1 MRPHNHRVLALSSS
15 VCVLSL
21 IAGVA
26 AGQAPVKPAQPS
38 ADGLLHSE
46 VSLVAKTATVTYDP
60 ALKANDA
67 AHRGVLSATAGSPN
81 TRVRVAQ
88 LQTTGSLRIG
98 TLAVGKLDP
107 AGIRY
112 DLWLKGVNDGW
123 ELEVTDVAKP
133 GAPEP
138 STVVGQVALSR
149 QAGPVASPTFVAALV
164 PENGNTARLVLRW
177 GPYEA
182 TTDVQFTDP
191 PRRFRLPE
199 TQANVT
205 TNRRH
210 DEEDT
215 RANRAFM
222 LAQRNETVFVL
233 PKGQRVS
240 VSFQKTLGPGE
251 RIAENGGGVRTRGLP
266 VDGPDFARLMQ
277 TPDGEVVLFTESAVP
292 RMRNDL
298 PVRFG
303 KTTLAIGNQTPGF
316 PGSYGIWLK
325 RLGNGWRLVFSN
337 EPDVWGSQHD
347 ATLDAVE
354 IDVKHSEGHAA
365 TRPFG
370 VGIEPTAANHGRL
383 VIVWGPH
390 EWSTDFEIS
399 G

>member
-1 MRPHNHRVLALSSS
+1 MRPHNHRVLALSVSAF
-15 VCVLSL
+15 VLSL

-26 AGQAPVKPAQPS
+26 TEQAPVKPAPPS

-46 VSLVAKTATVTYDP
+46 VSLVARTATVTYDP

-67 AHRGVLSATAGSPN
+67 AHRGVLSATAGPAN

-107 AGIRY
+107 AGTRY

-133 GAPEP
+133 AAAEP
-138 STVVGQVALSR
+138 PTVVGQVALSR
-149 QAGPVASPTFVAALV
+149 QAGTVASPTLVAALI

-199 TQANVT
+199 GLASVT

-210 DEEDT
+210 DEEDS
-215 RANRAFM
+215 RVNRALM
-222 LAQRNETVFVL
+222 LAQRNETAFVL
-233 PKGQRVS
+233 AKGQRLS

-251 RIAENGGGVRTRGLP
+251 RIQENGGGVRTRGLP
-266 VDGPDFARLMQ
+266 VDGPDFAGLMQ
-277 TPDGEVVLFTESAVP
+277 TPDGAVVLLTESAVP
-292 RMRNDL
+292 RLRNDVPL
-298 PVRFG
+298 RFG

-316 PGSYGIWLK
+316 SGSYGIWLK
-325 RLGNGWRLVFSN
+325 RAGNGWRLVFNN
-337 EPDVWGSQHD
+337 EPDVWGSQRNP
-347 ATLDAVE
+347 TFDAVE
-354 IDVKHSEGHAA
+354 IELKHSEGHAA
-365 TRPFG
+365 SRPFA

-390 EWSTDFEIS
+390 EWSADFVIS